1 MNAGTNQAF
10 LSGKKKLN
18 NSFVV
23 SYSMCFD
30 SACGL
35 WEIYNK
41 DYQDT
46 RLLNLYRFSLIKSYW
61 FNFGKLPDGK
71 IRFLLT
77 EWTYQF

>member
-23 SYSMCFD
+23 SYSLCFD
-30 SACGL
+30 YSCGL

-41 DYQDT
+41 DYQYT
-46 RLLNLYRFSLIKSYW
+46 RLLNLYRCSLIKSCL
-61 FNFGKLPDGK
+61 FNYGKLSDGDTF
-71 IRFLLT
+71 FLLT
-77 EWTYQF
+77 ERTYKF